1 MGDGTRI
8 RFWHDKW
15 IGYNTLK
22 SLYPE
27 LYVFSTDKESCIS
40 EVLWL
45 LEGGNVRIWD
55 LRFYR
60 EFQDWELV
68 ASYSLLAFFQSHIP
82 RGIRSDALS

>member
-40 EVLWL
+40 VVLWL

-60 EFQDWELV
+60 EFQDWELD

-82 RGIRSDALS
+82 LGTRSDALS